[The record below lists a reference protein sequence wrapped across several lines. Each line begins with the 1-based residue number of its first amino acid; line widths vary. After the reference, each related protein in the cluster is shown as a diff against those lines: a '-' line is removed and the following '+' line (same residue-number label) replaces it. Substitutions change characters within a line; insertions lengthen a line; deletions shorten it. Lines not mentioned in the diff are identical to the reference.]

1 MPLSW
6 PRAIVGIATAGAGGY
21 ILYNGAFVA
30 VASNSMPLEWS
41 GVVVIVL
48 GLISIFVP

>member
-6 PRAIVGIATAGAGGY
+6 PRGIVGIVTAGVGGY
-21 ILYNGAFVA
+21 IAYNGAFVA
-30 VASNSMPLEWS
+30 VPSNSMPLEWS
-41 GVVVIVL
+41 GVIVIVL